1 MAYISEMKFGDL
13 QMEQQYKKL
22 ERNLKIA
29 SLRKGIRKGDD
40 SWLSHMSPSISSINT
55 DQFHSST
62 NTPYLQESNS
72 GSEVISS
79 SNNLRNILSQRK
91 SSNSNREM
99 IATSSVQ
106 KFGEENNSQTDRLV
120 MPPPTLNKVLRSTK
134 SLNCNMTYNVPKSLS
149 TSQGDC
155 PSPDINNESLKKKQ
169 NYKACNYS
177 ERHIDTFNSL
187 QIPSDTCPNRRAT
200 VFTKWKVMLK
210 EQSQLVIKGMVEC
223 GKIARSKPI
232 VRRLTSTTVESVTQH
247 LYCLQGNIIDDECE
261 LPDYIKGKFYNG
273 FPDDWKNVCQIWKA
287 FIQQRCSITFRWP
300 TPITDSDDDLKSE
313 VTDVTFGYTDSP
325 EKEMVN
331 LISSKESHVSRASVH
346 TSGSYNT
353 LETKNRQSL
362 SSNNYKKRDSFT
374 QTNISDVTENSLLHV
389 NVQPSKKWC
398 NNDKENFIHPE
409 DVHLNWSGIKNEE
422 NGLKDKLSVFINN
435 LTNKN
440 CSEECI
446 SKVIDCLNYVVSC
459 SSSTE
464 HTFNIKSS
472 KLEKSKERN
481 YDSVEYRQS
490 ESFPSQNNIGK
501 IMGTDSVS
509 RRKRTFAEMNETN
522 SSPISDSENEVYA
535 GIRKISTK
543 GMIRQKEALTKP
555 YKRKLRKRT
564 MRQKYDN
571 VKERYTLN
579 IFPTT
584 SDSTK
589 ESCRKTVRAEDT
601 NGIDFDDS
609 SISIM
614 EDERNDLVKLQTN
627 NNEHLKSD
635 ILTSCQ
641 WEKSND
647 SMKNKKTHEM
657 QEHFVKENSPAT
669 WKSTK
674 HLSPPYEI
682 IENEKHEISM
692 PKRRANETREAN
704 LSVDSGKK
712 KESENIKDRYQNH
725 LLSEQYREFSTHSK
739 NNKSRIPKPVIISTV
754 PVDINI
760 TKEIAN
766 CSPKSKMPSGIVNK
780 DKTIERLN
788 EESKQKSVTEE
799 ESPRKSDAIRKS
811 NLNSLTDSKQYH
823 EENNSVELKIL
834 SPINLKLF
842 ENKPKLLSAW
852 KPRVLFNSELQLI
865 FEGNLLNEVGHIVE
879 KKFRTDKVLRRISSK
894 LIETVN
900 HEFYQ
905 LIGDLHDTNH
915 VVPKEL
921 LNQCRYGCPSR
932 IQQFCKKWK
941 LLESAVSSNYPEMK
955 ELNDTLSINGIN
967 VATSSKGERVI
978 SKEDSVVY
986 KPGISSDYSML
997 THGSPDKGKYVKKSK
1012 KQQIKDKSKEE
1023 HFYQSDVSVDTK
1035 ESYNLMGKRD
1045 VNRESI
1051 SPSKQMSRNLRSSAE
1066 TYRDLVCKYYQGIP
1080 VKDDVLSDDQISH
1093 VFNEQYPLGRIIDGN
1108 RSIDGGTCT
1117 VVGVVISGHR
1127 EKQKNTDNYQGL
1139 P

>member
-13 QMEQQYKKL
+13 QMEQRYKKL

-29 SLRKGIRKGDD
+29 SLRKGIRKEDD

-91 SSNSNREM
+91 SSNSNRKM

-106 KFGEENNSQTDRLV
+106 KFGKENNFQTDHFV
-120 MPPPTLNKVLRSTK
+120 MPPPTLSKVLRSTK
-134 SLNCNMTYNVPKSLS
+134 SLNGNTTYNITKSLP
-149 TSQGDC
+149 TSQNEC

-169 NYKACNYS
+169 NYKACNDS
-177 ERHIDTFNSL
+177 ERCIDTSNSL
-187 QIPSDTCPNRRAT
+187 QISSGTCPNRRIT

-210 EQSQLVIKGMVEC
+210 EPSQLVIKGMVEC

-232 VRRLTSTTVESVTQH
+232 MRRLTSTTVESVTQH

-261 LPDYIKGKFYNG
+261 LPDYVKGKFYNG

-287 FIQQRCSITFRWP
+287 FIQQGCSITFRWP
-300 TPITDSDDDLKSE
+300 TPITDSDDDIKSE
-313 VTDVTFGYTDSP
+313 VTDVTFRYTDSP
-325 EKEMVN
+325 GDEMVN
-331 LISSKESHVSRASVH
+331 SKSSKESHVSRASVH
-346 TSGSYNT
+346 TSGSYNI
-353 LETKNRQSL
+353 LETKKRQNL
-362 SSNNYKKRDSFT
+362 SSNNYKKCDSFT
-374 QTNISDVTENSLLHV
+374 QTNISDITENSLLRV
-389 NVQPSKKWC
+389 NVQPSKKWYD
-398 NNDKENFIHPE
+398 NDKENCIHPE
-409 DVHLNWSGIKNEE
+409 GVHLNWSGIKNEE

-435 LTNKN
+435 LTNNN

-464 HTFNIKSS
+464 HTYNTKSL
-472 KLEKSKERN
+472 KLDKSKERN
-481 YDSVEYRQS
+481 YDFVEYRQS
-490 ESFPSQNNIGK
+490 TNRGSPIGN
-501 IMGTDSVS
+501 DSVL
-509 RRKRTFAEMNETN
+509 RRKRTFAEMNEAN

-579 IFPTT
+579 VFPTM
-584 SDSTK
+584 SDSIK
-589 ESCRKTVRAEDT
+589 ESCRKTVRAKDT
-601 NGIDFDDS
+601 NDIDFDDS

-614 EDERNDLVKLQTN
+614 EDERNDLIKLQIN
-627 NNEHLKSD
+627 NNEHVKSD
-635 ILTSCQ
+635 ILISCQ
-641 WEKSND
+641 WEKSHD

-657 QEHFVKENSPAT
+657 QEHFVKENSSAT
-669 WKSTK
+669 WKPTK
-674 HLSPPYEI
+674 HLAPPYEI

-692 PKRRANETREAN
+692 PKRRANETGEAS

-712 KESENIKDRYQNH
+712 KESENIKDGYQNH

-766 CSPKSKMPSGIVNK
+766 CSPKSKKLSGIVNTN
-780 DKTIERLN
+780 KTIEELN
-788 EESKQKSVTEE
+788 VESKHESVTEGK
-799 ESPRKSDAIRKS
+799 SPRKSDAIRKS
-811 NLNSLTDSKQYH
+811 NLNSLTDNNQYCK
-823 EENNSVELKIL
+823 ENNSVALKIL
-834 SPINLKLF
+834 SPVNLKLY
-842 ENKPKLLSAW
+842 ENKPKPLSAW

-865 FEGNLLNEVGHIVE
+865 FEGNLLNEVGHIVQ
-879 KKFRTDKVLRRISSK
+879 KKFRTGNVLRRISSK
-894 LIETVN
+894 LIETAH
-900 HEFYQ
+900 HEFYE

-941 LLESAVSSNYPEMK
+941 LLESAAPSNYPEMVK
-955 ELNDTLSINGIN
+955 ELNDKFSINGIN
-967 VATSSKGERVI
+967 VATSSKGRKIIPPLNYWTGERI
-978 SKEDSVVY
+978 IFKEDSVVY
-986 KPGISSDYSML
+986 NPGISPDYSML
-997 THGSPDKGKYVKKSK
+997 TRGSPNKEKYVKQSK

-1023 HFYQSDVSVDTK
+1023 NFYQSDAPVDDTK
-1035 ESYNLMGKRD
+1035 ESHNLMDKWD

-1051 SPSKQMSRNLRSSAE
+1051 SPFKQMSGNLRSSTE

-1093 VFNEQYPLGRIIDGN
+1093 V
-1108 RSIDGGTCT
+1108 
-1117 VVGVVISGHR
+1117 
-1127 EKQKNTDNYQGL
+1127 
-1139 P
+1139 